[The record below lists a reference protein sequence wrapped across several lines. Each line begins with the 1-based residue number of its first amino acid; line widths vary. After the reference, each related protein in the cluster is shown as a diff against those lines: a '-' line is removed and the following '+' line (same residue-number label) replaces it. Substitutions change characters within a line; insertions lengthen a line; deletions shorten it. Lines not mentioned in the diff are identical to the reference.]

1 MKPNMTLA
9 KAAIIALSA
18 AAVLNPAMAQRK
30 EKDLT
35 LARNQLYAVSTR
47 PAGGCPGLDWH
58 LTVGADNSLTGFVA
72 WDHQTHMAKLEGKI
86 NRDRTFQMDAQEVGG
101 SGRTATIKGT
111 AGGTN
116 VAIAISGTGT
126 PCDDVV
132 LNVPRV
138 SSGLGGGGG

>member
-1 MKPNMTLA
+1 MTIA

-35 LARNQLYAVSTR
+35 LAKGGLYAVSTR
-47 PAGGCPGLDWH
+47 PASGCPGLDWH
-58 LTVGADNSLTGFVA
+58 INVSPDNSLSGFVA
-72 WDHQTHMAKLEGKI
+72 WDHQQHMAKLEGKI
-86 NRDRTFQMDAQEVGG
+86 DRDRTFTMQAQEVGG

-111 AGGTN
+111 AGGNN

-138 SSGLGGGGG
+138 TGGLGGGGG